1 MRKAGMPTTGTNRMS
16 RSQAEDED
24 GRRFSGTTP
33 LALTVTAYSIT
44 VTAATEA
51 TTLRSIRSHFPL
63 RSGTHLRPPYRLVP
77 ARDRTSPAEAAPP
90 SRTMGTRFAEA
101 APHDRTEVR
110 GRLGGRISGPKP

>member
-1 MRKAGMPTTGTNRMS
+1 MPTTGTNRMS

-33 LALTVTAYSIT
+33 IAMTLTAYSMTIT
-44 VTAATEA
+44 VTDATEA